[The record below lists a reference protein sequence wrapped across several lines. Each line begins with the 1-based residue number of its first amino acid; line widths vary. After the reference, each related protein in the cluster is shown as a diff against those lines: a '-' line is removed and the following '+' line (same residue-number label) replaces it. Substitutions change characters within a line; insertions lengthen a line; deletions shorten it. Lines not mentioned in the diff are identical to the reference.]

1 MVRSRR
7 FPATL
12 DSLTEINGFVIE
24 EASRAG
30 LTDARKMALELVL
43 EELVVN
49 VVSYAYACPLPPE
62 PGEDGADLPPPTVEP
77 PDDYGGAECLEIH
90 CAPGPDALADS
101 GLMADVVSRAGAE
114 PGNLF
119 CVVLEDAGV
128 PFNPLSVGEPEL
140 DADVDSRR
148 CGGLGIHFARER
160 SEAIAYEHNGGH
172 NRLAFCVRIR

>member
-7 FPATL
+7 FPA
-12 DSLTEINGFVIE
+12 SLGSLSEIREFVIG
-24 EASRAG
+24 EASGAG

-49 VVSYAYACPLPPE
+49 VISYAYTCPLPPE
-62 PGEDGADLPPPTVEP
+62 PGEDQAGLLIPNVEAP
-77 PDDYGGAECLEIH
+77 EDFDGEGCVVIH
-90 CAPGPDALADS
+90 CASGPDALARN
-101 GLMADVVSRAGAE
+101 GLMADVVSKAGE
-114 PGNLF
+114 KPGNLF

-128 PFNPLSVGEPEL
+128 PFDPLSVDEPQL

-160 SEAIAYEHNGGH
+160 SEAIAYERNGGH